1 MHSRC
6 YTGIVFF
13 WVKTIAL
20 YVLTAISAFFLSLVV
35 SFCAVRAWAGSDD
48 DSPAL
53 GILWILLFVGVSGL
67 LLPLCLGLTAELVQG
82 KILAR
87 RFSWL
92 RGLLRVLLALPVG
105 VGPVYAWWVLLMRRE
120 DARPAHWLANLV
132 LLLCVSAVFA
142 YLALRI
148 RRQLTQ
154 PS

>member
-1 MHSRC
+1 
-6 YTGIVFF
+6 VFF

-20 YVLTAISAFFLSLVV
+20 YFVTAIFAFLLSLVV

-92 RGLLRVLLALPVG
+92 SGLLRVLLPMG
-105 VGPVYAWWVLLMRRE
+105 VGPVYAWWVLLM
-120 DARPAHWLANLV
+120 PAKMPDRHIGWRIWF
-132 LLLCVSAVFA
+132 CSSA
-142 YLALRI
+142 YP
-148 RRQLTQ
+148 QYSHT
-154 PS
+154 

>member
-20 YVLTAISAFFLSLVV
+20 YVVTAISAFFLSLVV

-67 LLPLCLGLTAELVQG
+67 LLPLCLGLTAEPVQG

-92 RGLLRVLLALPVG
+92 RGLLRVLLALPMG